1 MASTYEVKL
10 TRDEGGA
17 WLARVPSVPGCH
29 TYGRSIE
36 QAMNRIRE
44 ALSLWVNDAA
54 TAQLQPDI
62 RLSEPAR
69 SNVRR
74 LSSARERA
82 EKADAQAREL
92 LVETVRELTREQGW
106 SVRDV
111 AGVVGLSPQ
120 RIHQVSQ
127 QLPEHRAATRKGP
140 SQSSS

>member
-44 ALSLWVNDAA
+44 ALALWVNDGA
-54 TAQLQPDI
+54 TARLQPDI
-62 RLSEPAR
+62 RLTEPAR

-74 LSSARERA
+74 LSLARERA
-82 EKADAQAREL
+82 EKADARAREL
-92 LVETVRELTREQGW
+92 LIETVQELTRNEGW

-120 RIHQVSQ
+120 RIHQITRE
-127 QLPEHRAATRKGP
+127 LPARLEVAKKA
-140 SQSSS
+140 

>member
-10 TRDEGGA
+10 TRDDGGA
-17 WLARVPSVPGCH
+17 WLAQVPSVPGCH

-44 ALSLWVNDAA
+44 ALSLWVKDAA
-54 TAQLQPDI
+54 IAQLQPDI
-62 RLSEPAR
+62 RLAEPAR

-92 LVETVRELTREQGW
+92 LAETVRALTRDEGW

-127 QLPEHRAATRKGP
+127 QLPTQPAPASKRRSAQG
-140 SQSSS
+140 S

>member
-1 MASTYEVKL
+1 MASTYEVSL

-29 TYGRSIE
+29 THGRSIE

-44 ALSLWVNDAA
+44 ALSLWVDDAA
-54 TAQLQPDI
+54 TAHLQPDV
-62 RLSEPAR
+62 RLPEPAR

-74 LSSARERA
+74 LWAARERA
-82 EKADAQAREL
+82 ESAEADARDL
-92 LVETVRELTREQGW
+92 LVETVRELTRGEGW

-120 RIHQVSQ
+120 RIHQVSHE
-127 QLPEHRAATRKGP
+127 LPTRRRSAKR
-140 SQSSS
+140 SS